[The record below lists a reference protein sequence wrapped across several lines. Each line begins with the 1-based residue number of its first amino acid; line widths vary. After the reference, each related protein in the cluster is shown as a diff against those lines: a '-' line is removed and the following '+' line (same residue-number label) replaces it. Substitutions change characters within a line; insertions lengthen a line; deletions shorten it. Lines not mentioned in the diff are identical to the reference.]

1 MVAPTMI
8 LQPMDYV
15 RAAIAQAMV
24 ENLTLDDLWRCA
36 EHADTPET
44 FDAAVNLL
52 VTMGPGT
59 AQP

>member
-1 MVAPTMI
+1 MI